1 MMATRRAL
9 AAAATTGAC
18 LRCRSSALRLLTPA
32 SPFAA
37 SRSSAATWRP
47 ANPSPPSRYFSSAST
62 PKSEEPAVADVLDE
76 TCEQASGGPA
86 ETESKNDVPWYLQ
99 VEPPAHGIATQPPP
113 LPDIPDGSPPIIG
126 SVLKYAAE
134 ELGLDDLSLLDLR
147 ALDPPSALGPNLF
160 MLFGDARSNRHIH
173 VSASRLVKWLRYEH
187 NIHASADGLLGPRQ
201 RKRLHKRANR
211 RARLLGNVEPDGEAP
226 GGLITDWICVNLGTL
241 NRSNED
247 ATLVDDGGRVTGF
260 GASLTGLTIIVQ
272 IMTSERRAALGLEG
286 LWQRSLEKQEKKR
299 EAQRAETDDSTNGAK
314 DRLHPLEQAILAQP
328 TQKKSQRSLRTAGLS
343 SKQSRSFSTQ
353 RACPGTRRMS
363 TTPLGFVPPPNT
375 FVDPLDVQ
383 GDLSPDSLLRL
394 QETLRTDGAQKLRVL
409 KLLEAHLDG
418 ITSYDVEAKM
428 TPSFDSVS
436 AQAMQNMTLEQTWP
450 LRLAMEYAARET
462 GTRKRKTSLGPVRAL
477 FEELRVSAT
486 PASYDQLLRLLFC
499 IYASDAPLGDRT
511 KLAHELLGTLQFRV
525 QEGVI
530 RNDVLVTIIEATSL
544 APITEPKERE
554 KTKALQT
561 RLEELARQ
569 AKLPYMGEPLLV
581 RLLNSYA
588 RQMDWVKF
596 WTTWNIPPQFMQPR
610 SEALYLYMYRL
621 AAGSGSPRLCAD
633 TIRQCFQAM
642 LTEEPPVPPT
652 GRIRDALLQC
662 IDVADPLA
670 IQQVKQFPEQ
680 SADWVARMSN
690 REFVGL
696 VANLEALERQE
707 QEFL

>member
-1 MMATRRAL
+1 MMATRHAL
-9 AAAATTGAC
+9 AAAATTGGC
-18 LRCRSSALRLLTPA
+18 LRCRSSALRLLLTPA

-37 SRSSAATWRP
+37 SRSSVAAWRP
-47 ANPSPPSRYFSSAST
+47 AVLSPPSRYFASAST
-62 PKSEEPAVADVLDE
+62 PKPEEPTVADVLDE
-76 TCEQASGGPA
+76 TREQASGGPA

-99 VEPPAHGIATQPPP
+99 VEPPTHGIATQPPP

-134 ELGLDDLSLLDLR
+134 ELGLEDLSLLDLR

-160 MLFGDARSNRHIH
+160 MLFGNARSSRHIH

-187 NIHASADGLLGPRQ
+187 TIHANADGLVGPGQ
-201 RKRLHKRANR
+201 RKRLQKRANR
-211 RARLLGNVEPDGEAP
+211 RARLLGNVEDEEAA
-226 GGLITDWICVNLGTL
+226 ITDWICVNLGTL

-260 GASLTGLTIIVQ
+260 GASLTGLTIVVQ

-286 LWQRSLEKQEKKR
+286 LWQRSLERQQKKR
-299 EAQRAETDDSTNGAK
+299 EMQKAELDDSTSGAK
-314 DRLHPLEQAILAQP
+314 DGLHPLEQAILAKPATPSQ
-328 TQKKSQRSLRTAGLS
+328 QKSQRPLRNAGLS
-343 SKQSRSFSTQ
+343 SQQSRAFSTQ
-353 RACPGTRRMS
+353 RTCPDTQRMS
-363 TTPLGFVPPPNT
+363 SKLPEFVPPPNT

-383 GDLSPDSLLRL
+383 EDLSPDSLLRL
-394 QETLRTDGAQKLRVL
+394 QETLRTDGAQKSRVL

-418 ITSYDVEAKM
+418 ATPEDAATKL

-450 LRLAMEYAARET
+450 LRLAMEYAARGT
-462 GTRKRKTSLGPVRAL
+462 ATRKRQTSLGPVRAL

-486 PASYDQLLRLLFC
+486 PASYDQFLRLLFC
-499 IYASDAPLGDRT
+499 IYASDAPLDDRT
-511 KLAHELLGTLQFRV
+511 KLAHEFLGILEFRV
-525 QEGVI
+525 QEVI
-530 RNDVLVTIIEATSL
+530 RNDILVTIIEATSL
-544 APITEPKERE
+544 AMEPKERE

-561 RLEELARQ
+561 RLEELRRL

-588 RQMDWVKF
+588 RQLDWDEF
-596 WTTWNIPPQFMQPR
+596 WAAWNMPPEFMQPR

-621 AAGSGSPRLCAD
+621 ATSSGSKRLCID
-633 TIRQCFQAM
+633 TVRRCFQGM

-652 GRIRDALLQC
+652 GRIRDTLLQC
-662 IDVADPLA
+662 IDIVDPRA
-670 IQQVKQFPEQ
+670 IQMVNQFPGL
-680 SADWVARMSN
+680 SSKWVDKMSQ

-696 VANLEALERQE
+696 VANLKALERQE
-707 QEFL
+707 QELL